1 MTERTVQ
8 KEEYA
13 ALHNEATSCMRE
25 LAQLE
30 RACVLGALAVF
41 AWLAAKAELLV
52 GFAGLAW
59 MLPVAIAIYGSL
71 KAFAIRR
78 HISVLGR
85 YLEELEGP
93 LVAGLWQK
101 HFRRRWAARRWPS
114 SIAWCL
120 FAGLTVVG
128 STLGFEQFRAECP
141 GPLLNAC
148 AQDPN
153 DDGQDGEEG
162 LKQGT
167 RNASGDVEGATPE
180 APRV

>member
-71 KAFAIRR
+71 KGLAIRR
-78 HISVLGR
+78 HLRCSGATSKSSKARSSPASGKSTSGGDGR
-85 YLEELEGP
+85 RD
-93 LVAGLWQK
+93 AGL
-101 HFRRRWAARRWPS
+101 P
-114 SIAWCL
+114 
-120 FAGLTVVG
+120 
-128 STLGFEQFRAECP
+128 
-141 GPLLNAC
+141 
-148 AQDPN
+148 
-153 DDGQDGEEG
+153 
-162 LKQGT
+162 
-167 RNASGDVEGATPE
+167 
-180 APRV
+180 